1 MAIRLV
7 YNTKRFR
14 ANVKEAFDKA
24 YNGHDVI
31 ITNRQRA
38 FRIQV
43 MRRDIEDEQ
52 ESNK

>member
-1 MAIRLV
+1 MEGTKKLV
-7 YNTKRFR
+7 YNTKSFR
-14 ANVKEAFDKA
+14 MNLREALDKS

-43 MRRDIEDEQ
+43 MRRDIEDE
-52 ESNK
+52 